1 MRSSA
6 NITEIPCKIFR
17 YNVALKFVQT
27 IRILIRK
34 LKLISITN
42 IEYEQP
48 PRNTLRIESHFC
60 FFLFLFFSINQNKSY
75 PQSKVAFI
83 VPNHSLSF

>member
-1 MRSSA
+1 MRYSA
-6 NITEIPCKIFR
+6 NITEIPCNIFR
-17 YNVALKFVQT
+17 YNTALKFVQT

-60 FFLFLFFSINQNKSY
+60 FFFVFFYKS
-75 PQSKVAFI
+75 K
-83 VPNHSLSF
+83 

>member
-1 MRSSA
+1 MRYSA
-6 NITEIPCKIFR
+6 NKTEIPCKIFR
-17 YNVALKFVQT
+17 YNIAFEFVQT

-42 IEYEQP
+42 IEYEQL

-60 FFLFLFFSINQNKSY
+60 FFFIFFYKS
-75 PQSKVAFI
+75 K
-83 VPNHSLSF
+83 